1 MNFYLENNIVIVN
14 FNNRIEDDFFIFFNN
29 IYKETIEKNI
39 IIDFGEK
46 NIFSSSFLD
55 KLSNISISH
64 QNLNLSFVIV
74 SSLSNS
80 ESIPESLVWLPT
92 LNEAKDLIEMDEM
105 QRDLEL

>member
-1 MNFYLENNIVIVN
+1 VNFYLDNNKAIVN
-14 FNNRIEDDFFIFFNN
+14 FNKRVKDDFFIFFNN
-29 IYKETIEKNI
+29 IYKEILDKNI

-46 NIFSSSFLD
+46 NIFSSSSLD

-74 SSLSNS
+74 SSSLNS
-80 ESIPESLVWLPT
+80 ESIPKSLVWSPT

-105 QRDLEL
+105 QRDLGL

>member
-1 MNFYLENNIVIVN
+1 MNFYLDNNIVIVN

-29 IYKETIEKNI
+29 IYKQTIEKNI
-39 IIDFGEK
+39 IIDFGKK

-74 SSLSNS
+74 SSLLNS
-80 ESIPESLVWLPT
+80 ESIPESLVWSPT

-105 QRDLEL
+105 QRDLGL

>member
-1 MNFYLENNIVIVN
+1 MNFCLDNNRVIVN
-14 FNNRIEDDFFIFFNN
+14 FNNRVKDDFFIFFHN
-29 IYKETIEKNI
+29 IYKEIIDKNI

-74 SSLSNS
+74 SSLLNS
-80 ESIPESLVWLPT
+80 ESIPESLVCSPT
-92 LNEAKDLIEMDEM
+92 LNEAKDLIEMDEI
-105 QRDLEL
+105 QRDLGL